1 MAIERDFELLD
12 DYIANKLSGGEKEA
26 FEQQLNSDPEL
37 KNEFQLQQKLVE
49 GIKNARIAEL
59 KTMLKNTPVPSLP
72 TGQSLLTKIA
82 TWTVVS
88 GIVATGA
95 YFLLNKGDDNKEIN
109 KPNEPAA
116 IVENSKTI
124 VEPSAPVAEDIQK
137 AEDKVAVE
145 QRAIETEKS
154 TKKITGNTSANT
166 PSTSKVESQETTV
179 SQRPTVFDPSAETEA
194 NSMPD
199 QTQNNVAKAEKEE
212 PTVKSST
219 IEVSIDE
226 TNKNYT
232 FHYQFKNGKVILYG
246 SFERN
251 LYEILEFFSGDKRTA
266 FLFYK
271 ENYYLLNEDNDKI
284 KPLVPINDPVLRN
297 KLKEYRSK

>member
-1 MAIERDFELLD
+1 MAIERDLELLD
-12 DYIANKLSGGEKEA
+12 DYIANKLAGGEKEA
-26 FEQQLNSDPEL
+26 FEKQLNSDPEL
-37 KNEFQLQQKLVE
+37 KNEFQLQQKLIE

-72 TGQSLLTKIA
+72 TGQNLLTKIA

-88 GIVATGA
+88 GIVATGV
-95 YFLLNKGDDNKEIN
+95 YFLFNKEQ
-109 KPNEPAA
+109 NE
-116 IVENSKTI
+116 ITSDTKTTVENNKTT
-124 VEPSAPVAEDIQK
+124 VKPDVTVTENIQK
-137 AEDKVAVE
+137 TEDKVAVE
-145 QRAIETEKS
+145 QQPTPEVDKTP
-154 TKKITGNTSANT
+154 KKIAENTTVTT
-166 PSTSKVESQETTV
+166 PSTSKTESKETAV
-179 SQRPTVFDPSAETEA
+179 SQKPTVFDPTTETET

-199 QTQNNVAKAEKEE
+199 QAQNSATKTETEE

-226 TNKNYT
+226 TDKNYT

-251 LYEILEFFSGDKRTA
+251 LYEILEFFSGNKRTA

-284 KPLVPINDPVLRN
+284 KPLVPITDPILRN
-297 KLKEYRSK
+297 KLQEYRNK

>member
-37 KNEFQLQQKLVE
+37 KNEFQLQQKLIE
-49 GIKNARIAEL
+49 GIKSARVAEL
-59 KTMLKNTPVPSLP
+59 KTMLNNTPVPSLP

-88 GIVATGA
+88 GIVATGV
-95 YFLLNKGDDNKEIN
+95 YFLLNKEQ
-109 KPNEPAA
+109 NEVTSDTKA
-116 IVENSKTI
+116 IVENNKTT
-124 VEPSAPVAEDIQK
+124 VEPDLTVTENIQK
-137 AEDKVAVE
+137 TEDKVAVE
-145 QRAIETEKS
+145 QPAAEIEKT
-154 TKKITGNTSANT
+154 TKKVTENTST
-166 PSTSKVESQETTV
+166 TSTNKTESKETVV
-179 SQRPTVFDPSAETEA
+179 SQRPTVFDPTDEAET

-199 QTQNNVAKAEKEE
+199 QTQSNVAKTETEE
-212 PTVKSST
+212 ATVKSST

-251 LYEILEFFSGDKRTA
+251 LYEILEFFSGNKRTA

-271 ENYYLLNEDNDKI
+271 ENYYLINEDNDKI

>member
-49 GIKNARIAEL
+49 GIRNARIAEL
-59 KTMLKNTPVPSLP
+59 KTMLNNTPVPSLP
-72 TGQSLLTKIA
+72 TGQSILTKIA

-88 GIVATGA
+88 GIVATGV
-95 YFLLNKGDDNKEIN
+95 YFFLNKDDNEIN

-116 IVENSKTI
+116 IVENKTT
-124 VEPSAPVAEDIQK
+124 VEPSAATEEVQK

-145 QRAIETEKS
+145 QRAVEIEKS
-154 TKKITGNTSANT
+154 KKKTTGSNASVNT
-166 PSTSKVESQETTV
+166 PSTGKVESKETV
-179 SQRPTVFDPSAETEA
+179 ISQRPTVFDPSTETEA

-199 QTQNNVAKAEKEE
+199 QTQNNLAKAEKEE

-226 TNKNYT
+226 TNKNYA

-246 SFERN
+246 AFERN

-271 ENYYLLNEDNDKI
+271 ENYYLINEDNDKI